1 MKQSSA
7 KDYPSA
13 ATTKIISNIAI
24 LPFGTKQ
31 APQNGI
37 GDHYRLIFIKG
48 SHSSIILPKK

>member
-37 GDHYRLIFIKG
+37 GDHYRLIFIKE
-48 SHSSIILPKK
+48 SHSSII